1 MAKKLPPH
9 VSKTKDGKTRVRYR
23 KSQKYPIEYDKTFD
37 TDEEAIAANEEY
49 LGKIALRIY
58 SKKTKAD
65 IKFADFCDYV
75 YDWYRNK
82 TKKVSQRTLKFYRTY
97 MNILKLHFGNMNLRD
112 ISTIMIEQYLISESR
127 RQKMGNKAKVGEQI
141 SSVTLHHEFV
151 VLRMLFNRAF
161 RWGFIEENPIT
172 EVEEPEFTEKEIIVP
187 PYEELENIEAK
198 IMKAP
203 IKERVLFLLAFY
215 TGMREEEVCG
225 LHLDSFNREEGTV
238 HVQRVVVQ
246 DDLTREFIEDRPKS
260 KRSVRTLPLPSKF
273 FDILDE
279 YLSFRKLQVDY
290 LKKKTNG
297 SYKELPNLFLNKDGH
312 FYRSG
317 TLAHQWAKFRKKY
330 NIDLTYHGLRHYF
343 LTNQMN
349 YNDDITARDVQ
360 ELAGHANIKTTNRYI
375 HPDREKIK
383 KNATNIYNKFSREKL
398 YCNGEN
404 TLTLPIEHVTT
415 IILGDSKY
423 SKTDELQI
431 TLEELSRESVDLFN
445 ISKVMDDCKN
455 YLLANYPSLLRIEKY
470 RYVKSNEEEILNKI
484 AKEFGKEFQIEMS
497 QNLDLEI

>member
-82 TKKVSQRTLKFYRTY
+82 PKKVSQRTLKFYRTY

-172 EVEEPEFTEKEIIVP
+172 EVEEQ
-187 PYEELENIEAK
+187 K
-198 IMKAP
+198 INQQTIQPMWL
-203 IKERVLFLLAFY
+203 V
-215 TGMREEEVCG
+215 
-225 LHLDSFNREEGTV
+225 
-238 HVQRVVVQ
+238 
-246 DDLTREFIEDRPKS
+246 
-260 KRSVRTLPLPSKF
+260 
-273 FDILDE
+273 
-279 YLSFRKLQVDY
+279 
-290 LKKKTNG
+290 
-297 SYKELPNLFLNKDGH
+297 
-312 FYRSG
+312 
-317 TLAHQWAKFRKKY
+317 
-330 NIDLTYHGLRHYF
+330 LTYL
-343 LTNQMN
+343 
-349 YNDDITARDVQ
+349 
-360 ELAGHANIKTTNRYI
+360 
-375 HPDREKIK
+375 
-383 KNATNIYNKFSREKL
+383 
-398 YCNGEN
+398 
-404 TLTLPIEHVTT
+404 
-415 IILGDSKY
+415 
-423 SKTDELQI
+423 
-431 TLEELSRESVDLFN
+431 
-445 ISKVMDDCKN
+445 
-455 YLLANYPSLLRIEKY
+455 
-470 RYVKSNEEEILNKI
+470 
-484 AKEFGKEFQIEMS
+484 
-497 QNLDLEI
+497 